1 MPAKRLRLPETSTA
15 GSRTRT
21 QRDADAP
28 QSDVV
33 RRLEAAL
40 KSTRRRHGVLARQLK
55 SNSKELKA
63 ATAQVGSMSEEL
75 RATNARLEDSTSQ
88 LHAVNAELS
97 TVNDRLREN
106 IRELVSRNDDL
117 ANLLAVTDVAAVFVD
132 QHMCISRWTMAAMRL
147 FNLLPFDIGR
157 PLGDVITSIPDINLT
172 VEAETVLR
180 TRGLAERSVRAD
192 QGRQFV
198 LRMLPYTSERGE
210 PQGVVVTFTEVTALK
225 ASEQELRLLN
235 RTLEEHIRDRTRHLL
250 LLHDVARTISDASNW
265 DDALHGILRCI
276 CAAEKWQVGSIYL
289 PAEGEPGSLA
299 PVITHL
305 EGEPFSAFGRGT
317 PGRLS
322 RGDGVPGRV
331 YADGKP
337 IWIGDQEALI
347 RLHPSKREVIRQLG
361 LKSAVVVP
369 LSVRGETIA
378 VLELLSTTA
387 QRAGSEVTHL
397 IADVGAQ
404 ISGVI
409 DRERTMSQ
417 AAALVWREQQSL
429 VHTLHDSI
437 GQQLTAIGMLSTGL
451 SKRLGEGDTDVVE
464 VVNEIARQA
473 RESLDQVRRLSRGLF
488 PVEIDA
494 TGLAHALRRLVSTT
508 TPLSGIRCT
517 VEETGRVFVRD
528 NRIAT
533 ELYRIAQEAVSN
545 ALKHANANS
554 IIVRLAAEPG
564 TTILT
569 VSDDGHGLQPRRRE
583 DQGVGLRIMRY
594 RAQSIGASL
603 TIESAPNEGTVVTC
617 LLRDTPHQ
625 AIPPLKEGP
634 VL

>member
-1 MPAKRLRLPETSTA
+1 V
-15 GSRTRT
+15 
-21 QRDADAP
+21 Q
-28 QSDVV
+28 
-33 RRLEAAL
+33 RLEAAL
-40 KSTRRRHGVLARQLK
+40 RSTRRRHDVLARQLK
-55 SNSKELKA
+55 VNGTELKA

-75 RATNARLEDSTSQ
+75 RATNARLEDSTLQ

-97 TVNDRLREN
+97 TVNSQLREN
-106 IRELVSRNDDL
+106 VRELVSRNDDL

-132 QHMCISRWTMAAMRL
+132 RHMRVSRYTMAATRL
-147 FNLLPFDIGR
+147 FDFLQTDIGR
-157 PLGDVITSIPDINLT
+157 PLGELITNIADINLT
-172 VEAETVLR
+172 DEAEIVLR

-192 QGRQFV
+192 DGRQFI
-198 LRMLPYTSERGE
+198 LRMLPYKGEEGE
-210 PQGVVVTFTEVTALK
+210 PQGVVLTFTEVTALK

-235 RTLEEHIRDRTRHLL
+235 QTLEEHIRDRTRHLL

-276 CAAEKWQVGSIYL
+276 CAAEKWQIGSIYL
-289 PAEGEPGSLA
+289 PADGEPGSLA

-305 EGEPFSAFGRGT
+305 EGDGFRAFRRGT
-317 PGRLS
+317 PRRLS
-322 RGDGVPGRV
+322 RGEGVPGRV

-337 IWIGDQEALI
+337 IWIGDQGPLL
-347 RLHPSKREVIRQLG
+347 RLYASKSEVIKELG
-361 LKSAVVVP
+361 LQSAVIVP

-387 QRAGSEVTHL
+387 PRGGAELTHL
-397 IADVGAQ
+397 ITDVGAQ

-451 SKRLGEGDTDVVE
+451 SKRLGDGDTDIVE
-464 VVNEIARQA
+464 VVNEIGRQA
-473 RESLDQVRRLSRGLF
+473 RESLEQVRRLSRGLF
-488 PVEIDA
+488 PVEVDA
-494 TGLAHALRRLVSTT
+494 DGLAYALRRLVST

-517 VEETGRVFVRD
+517 VEESGRVFVRD

-533 ELYRIAQEAVSN
+533 EIYRIAQEAVSN

-554 IIVRLAAEPG
+554 IIVRLAGEPG

-569 VSDDGHGLQPRRRE
+569 VSDDGHGLQSRRPE

-603 TIESAPNEGTVVTC
+603 TIESTPNEGTVVTC

-625 AIPPLKEGP
+625 AISPLEEGP
-634 VL
+634 GL

>member
-1 MPAKRLRLPETSTA
+1 M
-15 GSRTRT
+15 
-21 QRDADAP
+21 Q
-28 QSDVV
+28 
-33 RRLEAAL
+33 RLEAAL
-40 KSTRRRHGVLARQLK
+40 KSTRLRHGVLARQLK
-55 SNSKELKA
+55 SNGTQLKA
-63 ATAQVGSMSEEL
+63 ATAQVSSMSEEL
-75 RATNARLEDSTSQ
+75 RATNAH
-88 LHAVNAELS
+88 LHAVNAELGL
-97 TVNDRLREN
+97 VNGRLREN
-106 IRELVSRNDDL
+106 VRELVSRNDDL
-117 ANLLAVTDVAAVFVD
+117 ANLLAVTDIAAVFLD
-132 QHMCISRWTMAAMRL
+132 QHMCISRWTMAATRL
-147 FNLLPFDIGR
+147 FDLVQSDIGR
-157 PLGDVITSIPDINLT
+157 PLGEVITNLPDVNLT
-172 VEAETVLR
+172 DDAETVLR
-180 TRGLAERSVRAD
+180 TRGFAERLVRAD
-192 QGRQFV
+192 DRRQFI
-198 LRMLPYTSERGE
+198 LRMLPYKSAGGGE
-210 PQGVVVTFTEVTALK
+210 PQGVVLTFTEVTALK

-235 RTLEEHIRDRTRHLL
+235 QALEEHIRDRTRHLL

-276 CAAEKWQVGSIYL
+276 CVAEKWEIGSIYM
-289 PAEGEPGSLA
+289 PVEGQPGSLA
-299 PVITHL
+299 PIITHL
-305 EGEPFSAFGRGT
+305 EGGRFRAFRRGT
-317 PGRLS
+317 PRHLS
-322 RGDGVPGRV
+322 RGEGVPGRV

-337 IWIGDQEALI
+337 IWLGDQEALI
-347 RLHPSKREVIRQLG
+347 LLFPSKSEIIRQLG
-361 LKSAVVVP
+361 LQSAVVVP

-387 QRAGSEVTHL
+387 LRGGAELTHL
-397 IADVGAQ
+397 ITDVGAQ
-404 ISGVI
+404 IGGVI

-437 GQQLTAIGMLSTGL
+437 GQQLTAIGMLSSGL
-451 SKRLGEGDTDVVE
+451 SKRLGHSDTDVVE
-464 VVNEIARQA
+464 VVNQIGRQA
-473 RESLDQVRRLSRGLF
+473 RESLDQVRRLARGLF
-488 PVEIDA
+488 PVEVDA
-494 TGLAHALRRLVSTT
+494 NGLAHALRRLVSTT

-569 VSDDGHGLQPRRRE
+569 VSDDGHGLQPRQE

-603 TIESAPNEGTVVTC
+603 TIESTPYEGTVVTC

-625 AIPPLKEGP
+625 AIHPLDEGP

>member
-1 MPAKRLRLPETSTA
+1 MPAKRLTPPETSTSR
-15 GSRTRT
+15 SRTRT
-21 QRDADAP
+21 RRDAGAP
-28 QSDVV
+28 EGDVV

-40 KSTRRRHGVLARQLK
+40 KSTRRRHHVLARQLEA
-55 SNSKELKA
+55 NGTELRA
-63 ATAQVGSMSEEL
+63 ASAQVGSMSEEL
-75 RATNARLEDSTSQ
+75 RATNAKLEDSTSQ

-97 TVNDRLREN
+97 TVNSRLREN
-106 IRELVSRNDDL
+106 VRELVSRNDDL

-132 QHMCISRWTMAAMRL
+132 RHMCISRWTMAATRL
-147 FNLLPFDIGR
+147 FDLVQSDIGR
-157 PLGDVITSIPDINLT
+157 PLGEVITNIPDVNLT
-172 VEAETVLR
+172 DDAEIVLR
-180 TRGLAERSVRAD
+180 TRGLAERSVSAD
-192 QGRQFV
+192 DGRQFI
-198 LRMLPYTSERGE
+198 LRMLPYKSDEGE
-210 PQGVVVTFTEVTALK
+210 PQGVVLTFTEVTALK

-235 RTLEEHIRDRTRHLL
+235 QTLEEHIRDRTRHLL

-276 CAAEKWQVGSIYL
+276 CAAEKWQIGSIYL

-305 EGEPFSAFGRGT
+305 EGERFRAFHRGT
-317 PGRLS
+317 PRRLS
-322 RGDGVPGRV
+322 RGEGVPGRV

-337 IWIGDQEALI
+337 IWIGDQGALL
-347 RLHPSKREVIRQLG
+347 RHYPSKNEVIKDLG
-361 LKSAVVVP
+361 LQSAVVVP

-387 QRAGSEVTHL
+387 PRGGAELTHL
-397 IADVGAQ
+397 ITDVGAQ

-451 SKRLGEGDTDVVE
+451 SKRLGEGETDIVE
-464 VVNEIARQA
+464 VVDEIARQA
-473 RESLDQVRRLSRGLF
+473 RESLEQVRRLSRGLF
-488 PVEIDA
+488 PVEVDA
-494 TGLAHALRRLVSTT
+494 NGLAYALRRLVRTT

-569 VSDDGHGLQPRRRE
+569 VSDDGHGLQPRRPE

-625 AIPPLKEGP
+625 AIPPLEEGP